1 MGYLKRGLS
10 IQELKKMGR
19 EIAEKG
25 GTPRE
30 LALMIAEDNYSIHIV
45 ATQRKMLSDKN
56 RAAILK
62 RARELDSEDLK
73 KYNSYIRLSLNIY
86 KIVPLLE
93 YRSNSYSRNY
103 TIVRGDLTRIKQ
115 AEKYCG
121 LVKSFYS
128 YLKEH
133 NREEPELKQIEEE
146 LKQMEQAI
154 GEPYFLN
161 SGGNIRPNYMRLYS
175 QLKED
180 SARLRFNLREVLVYE
195 AVFNTLS
202 KNKDIA
208 DFIPDYIYELIG
220 LTYEKAESLLTE
232 EERKYSE
239 SYLTEQKAKLEELI
253 NNKASELLINRQEQI
268 VFQESRF
275 YSVVPDIE
283 TTRAQIGKS
292 RIDSTIEQIL
302 KTDEIQTQL

>member
-1 MGYLKRGLS
+1 M
-10 IQELKKMGR
+10 
-19 EIAEKG
+19 
-25 GTPRE
+25 
-30 LALMIAEDNYSIHIV
+30 LAKENLWIC
-45 ATQRKMLSDKN
+45 
-56 RAAILK
+56 
-62 RARELDSEDLK
+62 
-73 KYNSYIRLSLNIY
+73 
-86 KIVPLLE
+86 
-93 YRSNSYSRNY
+93 SN
-103 TIVRGDLTRIKQ
+103 
-115 AEKYCG
+115 
-121 LVKSFYS
+121 
-128 YLKEH
+128 
-133 NREEPELKQIEEE
+133 
-146 LKQMEQAI
+146 
-154 GEPYFLN
+154 
-161 SGGNIRPNYMRLYS
+161 
-175 QLKED
+175 

-239 SYLTEQKAKLEELI
+239 SYLIEQKAKLEELI

-275 YSVVPDIE
+275 YSVVPEIE